1 MVEKQFP
8 RWAALAVPLGVV
20 AFVVGGVSTLG
31 EVLLHSPRILTPAIA
46 LSFAMLV
53 TFGAAYLSWRE
64 GKRTE
69 SPSPPSSQPSPK
81 RAEG

>member
-1 MVEKQFP
+1 MMAEKQLP

-31 EVLLHSPRILTPAIA
+31 EVLLHSPRLLTPAIA

-69 SPSPPSSQPSPK
+69 SPSPSQPSPT
-81 RAEG
+81 RAER

>member
-1 MVEKQFP
+1 MEEKQFP

-31 EVLLHSPRILTPAIA
+31 EVLLHSPRVLTPVVA
-46 LSFAMLV
+46 LSFALLV

-64 GKRTE
+64 GKRME
-69 SPSPPSSQPSPK
+69 SPSPSQSSPT
-81 RAEG
+81 RTEH